1 MENQNVT
8 AGEAGIKDKEVR
20 RNAMIWF
27 CAGVSMA
34 EILTGTYFAPLGF
47 AKGLA
52 AILLGHLIGGV
63 LFFMAGLIGAKTG
76 KSAMETVKMSF
87 GNKGALLFVVLNV
100 VQLAGWTAV
109 MILTGSSSCGFV
121 FDFGA
126 SFIWPLLIGLLII
139 IWIAVDIRK
148 FDSLN
153 TAAFVLLFVL
163 TIILCVTIFK
173 NHAEVVGLAEAAD
186 ALSFGAAVE
195 LSVAMPLSWLP
206 LVSDYTRTAKKPVL
220 TSAASSGVYF
230 LVSCW
235 MYFIG
240 MGASILTG
248 ESDVV
253 QIMVKAGLGIAAL
266 VIVIFSTVTTTF
278 LDVYSAGISSRSI
291 SKKINEKIA
300 AYIVCAVGVAIVIVI
315 SQKSIETASFEN
327 FLYFIGSVFAP
338 MISIQIADYF
348 IIKNDSSDKNFN
360 ILNLIIWVLGFVLYR
375 FLMSFDFVLG
385 STFLVMLIVC
395 TVTALA
401 NIAAKKLL
409 KK

>member
-109 MILTGSSSCGFV
+109 MILTGSSSCAFV

-253 QIMVKAGLGIAAL
+253 QIMVKAGLGIVAL

-278 LDVYSAGISSRSI
+278 LDVYSAGISSKSI

>member
-109 MILTGSSSCGFV
+109 MILTGSSSCAFV

-278 LDVYSAGISSRSI
+278 LDVYSAGISSKSI

-401 NIAAKKLL
+401 NIAAKKLC

>member
-109 MILTGSSSCGFV
+109 MILTGSSSCAFV

-206 LVSDYTRTAKKPVL
+206 LVSDYTRTAKKPGL

-278 LDVYSAGISSRSI
+278 LDVYSAGISSKSI

-401 NIAAKKLL
+401 NIAAKKLC

>member
-109 MILTGSSSCGFV
+109 MILTGSSSCAFV

-153 TAAFVLLFVL
+153 MAAFVLLFVL

-278 LDVYSAGISSRSI
+278 LDVYSAGISSKSI

-401 NIAAKKLL
+401 NIAAKKLC

>member
-109 MILTGSSSCGFV
+109 MILTGSSSCAFV

-153 TAAFVLLFVL
+153 MAAFVLLFVL

-278 LDVYSAGISSRSI
+278 LDVYSAGISSKSI

>member
-278 LDVYSAGISSRSI
+278 LDVYSAGISSKSI

-315 SQKSIETASFEN
+315 SQKSIETTSFEN

>member
-8 AGEAGIKDKEVR
+8 AGESGIKDKEVR

-163 TIILCVTIFK
+163 TILLCVTIFK
-173 NHAEVVGLAEAAD
+173 NHAEIVGLAEAAD

-278 LDVYSAGISSRSI
+278 LDVYSAGISSKSI

-401 NIAAKKLL
+401 NIAAKKLC

>member
-8 AGEAGIKDKEVR
+8 AGEADIKDKEVR

-87 GNKGALLFVVLNV
+87 GKKGALLFVVLNV

-109 MILTGSSSCGFV
+109 MILTGSSSCAFV

-153 TAAFVLLFVL
+153 TAAFILLFVL
-163 TIILCVTIFK
+163 TIVLCVTIFK
-173 NHAEVVGLAEAAD
+173 NHAEVVGLAETAD

-278 LDVYSAGISSRSI
+278 LDVYSAGISSKSI

-300 AYIVCAVGVAIVIVI
+300 AYIVCAVGVITVLII
-315 SQKSIETASFEN
+315 SQKSVETASFEN

-401 NIAAKKLL
+401 NIAAKKLC

>member
-109 MILTGSSSCGFV
+109 MILTGSSSCAFV

-278 LDVYSAGISSRSI
+278 LDVYSAGISSKSI

-300 AYIVCAVGVAIVIVI
+300 AYIVCTVGVAIVIVI

-401 NIAAKKLL
+401 NIAAKKLC

>member
-8 AGEAGIKDKEVR
+8 ADEAGIKDKEVR

-109 MILTGSSSCGFV
+109 MILTGSSSCAFV

-278 LDVYSAGISSRSI
+278 LDVYSAGISSKSI

>member
-109 MILTGSSSCGFV
+109 MILTGSSSCAFV

-220 TSAASSGVYF
+220 TSVASSGVYF

-278 LDVYSAGISSRSI
+278 LDVYSAGISSKSI

-395 TVTALA
+395 TVTAIA
-401 NIAAKKLL
+401 NIAAKKLC

>member
-109 MILTGSSSCGFV
+109 MILTGSSSCAFV

-173 NHAEVVGLAEAAD
+173 NHTEVVGLAEAAD

-278 LDVYSAGISSRSI
+278 LDVYSAGISSKSI

>member
-121 FDFGA
+121 FDFGV

-278 LDVYSAGISSRSI
+278 LDVYSAGISSKSI

-401 NIAAKKLL
+401 NIAAKKLC

>member
-109 MILTGSSSCGFV
+109 MILTGSSSCAFV

-278 LDVYSAGISSRSI
+278 LDVYSAGISSKSI

-360 ILNLIIWVLGFVLYR
+360 ILNLIIWGLGFVLYR

-401 NIAAKKLL
+401 NLAAKKLC

>member
-34 EILTGTYFAPLGF
+34 EILTGTYFSPLGF

-109 MILTGSSSCGFV
+109 MILTGSSSCAFV

-278 LDVYSAGISSRSI
+278 LDVYSAGISSKSI

>member
-109 MILTGSSSCGFV
+109 MILTGSSSCAFV

-173 NHAEVVGLAEAAD
+173 NHAEIVGLVEAAD

-278 LDVYSAGISSRSI
+278 LDVYSAGISSKSI

-360 ILNLIIWVLGFVLYR
+360 ILNLIIWGLGFVLYR

-401 NIAAKKLL
+401 NIAAKKLC

>member
-109 MILTGSSSCGFV
+109 MILTGSSSCAFV

-186 ALSFGAAVE
+186 ALSLGAAVE

-220 TSAASSGVYF
+220 TSVASSGVYF

-278 LDVYSAGISSRSI
+278 LDVYSAGISSKSI

-395 TVTALA
+395 TVTAIA
-401 NIAAKKLL
+401 NIAAKKLC

>member
-109 MILTGSSSCGFV
+109 MILTGSSSCAFV
-121 FDFGA
+121 FDFGV

-278 LDVYSAGISSRSI
+278 LDVYSAGISSKSI

>member
-109 MILTGSSSCGFV
+109 MILTGSSSCAFV

-278 LDVYSAGISSRSI
+278 LDVYSAGISSKSI

-360 ILNLIIWVLGFVLYR
+360 ILNLIIWVLGFVFYR

-401 NIAAKKLL
+401 NIAAKKLC

>member
-34 EILTGTYFAPLGF
+34 EILTGTYFSPLGF

-109 MILTGSSSCGFV
+109 MILTGSSSCAFV

-278 LDVYSAGISSRSI
+278 LDVYSAGISSKSI

-401 NIAAKKLL
+401 NIAAKKLC

>member
-163 TIILCVTIFK
+163 TILLCVTIFK

-278 LDVYSAGISSRSI
+278 LDVYSAGISSKSI

-401 NIAAKKLL
+401 NIAAKKLC

>member
-109 MILTGSSSCGFV
+109 MILTGSSSCAFV

-278 LDVYSAGISSRSI
+278 LDVYSAGISSKSI